1 MRKKLIA
8 TIVTSIF
15 FLIGMPSLVK
25 ADNNGQTTTGFTV
38 ETIQPETQVDKNLS
52 LYYISVK
59 PNEPQTIQMKIISTQ
74 KEKKTV
80 EIFIND
86 AVTNKSGRIEYGFKK
101 PILDE
106 SLKTP
111 LTSIA
116 KVKDSMKKVTVA
128 NFEEKIVEIEITPPK
143 ESFAGVKLGAIQVL
157 AVDSEDSKESGVS
170 SRYGYSVSLMVTE
183 DNGDYREGGDLR
195 LKRVEAGVEGGKKVV
210 KIPIQNYQPK
220 VMKGL
225 SARANFTKKGSK
237 EVIQKREIKNLD
249 FAPNSTFQLDLDFP
263 PHNLEPGKYVAKI
276 HVSDGERKWDWEEE
290 FEITANQAEKLNK
303 DAIFK
308 LQVVSWVKWAS
319 IILFVVLILL
329 TGTLYLR
336 KKKWQKN
343 LQER

>member
-128 NFEEKIVEIEITPPK
+128 NFEEKIIEIEVTPPK
-143 ESFAGVKLGAIQVL
+143 ESFA
-157 AVDSEDSKESGVS
+157 
-170 SRYGYSVSLMVTE
+170 
-183 DNGDYREGGDLR
+183 
-195 LKRVEAGVEGGKKVV
+195 
-210 KIPIQNYQPK
+210 
-220 VMKGL
+220 
-225 SARANFTKKGSK
+225 
-237 EVIQKREIKNLD
+237 
-249 FAPNSTFQLDLDFP
+249 
-263 PHNLEPGKYVAKI
+263 
-276 HVSDGERKWDWEEE
+276 
-290 FEITANQAEKLNK
+290 
-303 DAIFK
+303 
-308 LQVVSWVKWAS
+308 
-319 IILFVVLILL
+319 
-329 TGTLYLR
+329 
-336 KKKWQKN
+336 
-343 LQER
+343 